1 MNEITFNEAQLRA
14 QNAIYE
20 LAERN
25 QLGELMIIDSAIVE
39 TESAW
44 YFPYDSSA
52 FVLRGDISAALAGN
66 LPVKVPRDGTT
77 LTYEEPDE
85 WRS

>member
-1 MNEITFNEAQLRA
+1 MNEITFNEAKLLA
-14 QNAIYE
+14 QNAINE

-25 QLGELMIIDSAIVE
+25 QLGELTIIDSAVVE

-52 FVLRGDISAALAGN
+52 FILHGDISAALAGN
-66 LPVKVPRDGTT
+66 LPVKVSRDGTM
-77 LTYEEPDE
+77 LSYEEPDL
-85 WRS
+85 R